1 MSPPRIIVAITGGSG
16 APYAVRLLEVL
27 PEKPDLI
34 ISDAGRQVIEF
45 ETGLKAS
52 QVEALARR
60 VFDNRD
66 LAAAPASG
74 SHKFDA
80 LVIVPCSTTTLSK
93 IAVGIG
99 DNLVTRAAQVCLKE
113 RRKLVI
119 VPRETPLSAIHLEQM
134 AKLSA
139 LGVTVL
145 MAAPP
150 WYIRPKTLDD
160 FRNYMA
166 GKILDHIGRRFDPLK
181 LPGRSPPLWDDF
193 CPDPFPDYGPQ

>member
-1 MSPPRIIVAITGGSG
+1 MRVVVAITGGSG
-16 APYAVRLLEVL
+16 APYAVRLLETL

-34 ISDAGRQVIEF
+34 ISDAGAQVIAY
-45 ETGLKAS
+45 ETGKTAKA
-52 QVEALARR
+52 VARMAR
-60 VFDNRD
+60 KVYDNRD

-74 SHKFDA
+74 SHRYDA

-93 IAVGIG
+93 IAAGIG

-113 RRKLVI
+113 QRKLII

-134 AKLSA
+134 SKLAA
-139 LGVTVL
+139 LGVVVL

-160 FRNYMA
+160 FTNYIA
-166 GKILDHIGRRFDPLK
+166 GKVLDHLGVEHHLFPRWKEEDAPRAGGKRR
-181 LPGRSPPLWDDF
+181 
-193 CPDPFPDYGPQ
+193 

>member
-1 MSPPRIIVAITGGSG
+1 MAHPRIIVAITGGSG

-34 ISDAGRQVIEF
+34 ISEAGLQVIEY
-45 ETGLKAS
+45 ETGMKAA
-52 QVEALARR
+52 QVEKLARR

-113 RRKLVI
+113 HRTLVL

-134 AKLSA
+134 AKLAA
-139 LGVTVL
+139 LGVTIL

-166 GKILDHIGRRFDPLK
+166 GKILDHIGVEHDL
-181 LPGRSPPLWDDF
+181 
-193 CPDPFPDYGPQ
+193 FPRWKQEEERAGD

>member
-166 GKILDHIGRRFDPLK
+166 GKILDHIGVEHNLFPRWKQEEER
-181 LPGRSPPLWDDF
+181 PGD
-193 CPDPFPDYGPQ
+193 

>member
-1 MSPPRIIVAITGGSG
+1 MRKKRVIVAITGGSG

-27 PEKPDLI
+27 KEKPDLI
-34 ISDAGRQVIEF
+34 ISDAGRQVIEH

-52 QVEALARR
+52 QVEKRARR
-60 VFDNRD
+60 VYDNRD
-66 LAAAPASG
+66 VAAAPASG

-80 LVIVPCSTTTLSK
+80 LVIIPCSMTTLSK

-113 RRKLVI
+113 QRKLI
-119 VPRETPLSAIHLEQM
+119 LVPRETPLSAIHLEQM
-134 AKLSA
+134 AKLAA
-139 LGVTVL
+139 LGVVIL

-150 WYIRPKTLDD
+150 WYIRPKSLDD

-166 GKILDHIGRRFDPLK
+166 GKVLDHIGIDHDLFPRWKQDEE
-181 LPGRSPPLWDDF
+181 GRGD
-193 CPDPFPDYGPQ
+193 

>member
-1 MSPPRIIVAITGGSG
+1 MAPPRIIVAITGGSG

-27 PEKPDLI
+27 PVKPDLI
-34 ISDAGRQVIEF
+34 ISDAGRQVIEY
-45 ETGLKAS
+45 ETGLKAF

-66 LAAAPASG
+66 LSAAPASG

-134 AKLSA
+134 AKLAA

-145 MAAPP
+145 VAAPP
-150 WYIRPKTLDD
+150 WYILPKTLDD

-166 GKILDHIGRRFDPLK
+166 GKILDHIGVEHNLFPRWKQEDEG
-181 LPGRSPPLWDDF
+181 PGD
-193 CPDPFPDYGPQ
+193 

>member
-1 MSPPRIIVAITGGSG
+1 MANPRIIVAITGGSG

-34 ISDAGRQVIEF
+34 ISEAGRQVIEY
-45 ETGLKAS
+45 ETEMKAA
-52 QVEALARR
+52 QVEKLARR
-60 VFDNRD
+60 VFDNHD

-113 RRKLVI
+113 HRKLVL

-134 AKLSA
+134 AKLAA
-139 LGVTVL
+139 LGVTIL

-160 FRNYMA
+160 FSNYMA
-166 GKILDHIGRRFDPLK
+166 GKILDHIGVEHNLFPRWKQEEER
-181 LPGRSPPLWDDF
+181 PGD
-193 CPDPFPDYGPQ
+193 

>member
-1 MSPPRIIVAITGGSG
+1 MKSRGRALKGPMSPPRIIVAITGGSG

-166 GKILDHIGRRFDPLK
+166 GKILDHIGVEHNLFPRWKQEEER
-181 LPGRSPPLWDDF
+181 PGD
-193 CPDPFPDYGPQ
+193 

>member
-1 MSPPRIIVAITGGSG
+1 MAHPRIIVAITGGSG

-34 ISDAGRQVIEF
+34 ISEAGRQVIEY
-45 ETGLKAS
+45 ETEMKAA
-52 QVEALARR
+52 QVEKLARR
-60 VFDNRD
+60 VFDNHD

-113 RRKLVI
+113 HRKLVL

-134 AKLSA
+134 AKLAA
-139 LGVTVL
+139 LGVTIL

-160 FRNYMA
+160 FSNYMA
-166 GKILDHIGRRFDPLK
+166 GKILDHIGVEHNLFPRWKQEEER
-181 LPGRSPPLWDDF
+181 PGD
-193 CPDPFPDYGPQ
+193 